1 MSCPGQLD
9 EFTGTLCFGEIAG
22 RSAEVG
28 IPSQPRPMVLPS
40 VAAVVAEGARKLIEL
55 AGDRIRGNSRLRQRW
70 RLLIVSANVPPT
82 QNGAPSRPWDATR
95 VSMVQNGTDTN
106 TEHVTV
112 AVILAG
118 IRNGRWQKPVAHVKT
133 RYLSAFQAAK
143 QQGDRNPYETAKEA
157 VREIKKK

>member
-1 MSCPGQLD
+1 M
-9 EFTGTLCFGEIAG
+9 
-22 RSAEVG
+22 
-28 IPSQPRPMVLPS
+28 
-40 VAAVVAEGARKLIEL
+40 
-55 AGDRIRGNSRLRQRW
+55 
-70 RLLIVSANVPPT
+70 SANVPPT
-82 QNGAPSRPWDATR
+82 QNGAPPHSWDAIR

-143 QQGDRNPYETAKEA
+143 QQGDPDPYKTAKED
-157 VREIKKK
+157 VRDIKKKLPGVLFSGVLSTRERTYH